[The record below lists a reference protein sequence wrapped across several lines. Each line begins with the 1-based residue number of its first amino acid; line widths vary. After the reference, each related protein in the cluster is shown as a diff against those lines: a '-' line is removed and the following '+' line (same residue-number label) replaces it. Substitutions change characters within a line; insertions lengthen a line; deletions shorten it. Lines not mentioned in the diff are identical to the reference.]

1 MVSFGVSGF
10 AGKWNFF
17 DFWKDGGIWQLK
29 VVQNKKSFSK
39 FQVMDKLIAATIVIG
54 DRSYRIKLN
63 PKDEEVVRRTV
74 KVINDKII
82 EYKTQFAG
90 KDMQDY
96 IAMVL
101 IWLATEQ
108 HSKGSADIQQET
120 LTEKLSAIEKLLDSQ
135 GWVSIECSMVSC

>member
-1 MVSFGVSGF
+1 
-10 AGKWNFF
+10 
-17 DFWKDGGIWQLK
+17 
-29 VVQNKKSFSK
+29 
-39 FQVMDKLIAATIVIG
+39 MDQLIAATIIIA

-74 KVINDKII
+74 KVINDKVI

-108 HSKGSADIQQET
+108 HTTGSADIQQET
-120 LTEKLSAIEKLLDSQ
+120 LMEKLLAIEKLLDSQ
-135 GWVSIECSMVSC
+135 K